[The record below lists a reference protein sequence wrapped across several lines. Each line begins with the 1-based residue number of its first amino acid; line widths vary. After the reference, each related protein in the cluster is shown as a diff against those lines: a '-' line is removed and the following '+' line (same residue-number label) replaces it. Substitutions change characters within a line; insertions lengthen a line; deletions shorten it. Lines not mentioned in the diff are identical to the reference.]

1 MILQELLKHELY
13 KIFSRKIIYV
23 TITIFVLLFLLISLQ
38 QKSELYGNYKSF
50 YSEYKKYKGP
60 LTSDKVKLAQNWFE
74 NDQKNYIVT
83 EKDGRTHLTQEG
95 MRKNEIFIDV
105 VNAQR
110 RIINHTD
117 QLNELKHQLTTMEHK
132 GYKYEETSLKYSML
146 KRLPAPGVYIWGF
159 FGTSDL
165 IDFIYSFGFVFMGA
179 MVLLGISPIFSDEY
193 SNNMDSLILTTKNGK
208 GLVITAKIIASITY
222 VTVIGLFFSLLNLLT
237 LGINK
242 GLLTYAI
249 DELNNPLNSI
259 YKYATTPYNFTI
271 IQYYILQTIIFIT
284 GGIAFGLLVMFI
296 SSISSSGLISFFA
309 GGIIFSYPVFLN
321 VFIGNIKGFL
331 AIIKDFSYTELI
343 RVENL
348 FKAFETYNILGHPIL
363 IANLMLILFTV
374 LSLVIIV
381 LIYRTFR
388 NHQVY

>member
-83 EKDGRTHLTQEG
+83 EKDGRTHLIQEG
-95 MRKNEIFIDV
+95 MRKNEIFSDV
-105 VNAQR
+105 VNTQR
-110 RIINHTD
+110 RIINRTD
-117 QLNELKHQLTTMEHK
+117 QLNELKQQLTTMEHK
-132 GYKYEETSLKYSML
+132 GYKYEETRLKYSML

-259 YKYATTPYNFTI
+259 YKYATTPYNLTI
-271 IQYYILQTIIFIT
+271 IQYYILQTGIFIT

-296 SSISSSGLISFFA
+296 SSISRSSLISFFA

-348 FKAFETYNILGHPIL
+348 FKAFETYNILDHPIL